1 MPPPSRRQPPPRRVR
16 PRPFPTSP
24 RRDETCPLG
33 RRATTIVSTLTTVDP
48 PTLSHA
54 QRPTAT
60 AAETRLFARVADRS
74 PSSDASASLDAATS
88 PDLRDHLRDH
98 LRDDHAVAIR
108 DGRTDAE
115 TAACDARLA
124 AARARVASFS
134 TRVRAAGGGVGG
146 VATLPDTHGDYGTL
160 RRRGDAWTAFNKR
173 PDRIRD
179 ALAADPNLPRCPH
192 LVGNAPSRL
201 PHVIVSHRDAPGL
214 SRAALGAEGRVRVAA
229 YCAQCWENLETK
241 RLAAA
246 VACADC
252 GDAFPRGKTRAYPV
266 LTRPGAG
273 RVDVDVFSKRHV
285 DVCFLCAP
293 RWEVRAAEDAERR
306 ARDEVEDAANASAD
320 AAARAFAELPMD
332 ERVAIVDAELRRRK
346 GADGEGADGEGADGE
361 GADGMP
367 VDGVPI
373 DGVPTDGTP
382 ADGMPT
388 LGRVPAAPRHPR
400 DADALYAAAET
411 ETAAAERL
419 TAELVDSDA
428 RSSSSARAARPG
440 ETHALLP
447 RRAYDDP
454 RDERR
459 KPRDRPLRLGAA
471 DLAES
476 AILRAMLR
484 DGKYEEMLEFAR
496 RVEPPTDPSDGGDGS
511 ADVPLG
517 NRALAEADAT
527 ATAARRAVVATAREH
542 LGDDA
547 KANEA
552 ADVVERAAERAAVAA
567 MTSAGLLRTD
577 RGEDPRGDV
586 GESAALVS
594 SNPRV
599 DPSSVLADALR
610 RFGDDADAAVA
621 AAAAAESRATA
632 EAFRARALGD
642 AAAAEAR
649 ALAAD
654 RARLLEI
661 IDAERGAYPLAANP
675 AAVAE
680 AAEKEARE
688 GASKK
693 ASEAAFWGDV
703 GLDDDEGEREETPE
717 ERDARER
724 EERAKEAEEARRR
737 ARDERFAKLERWARS
752 GVDLSAYDEA
762 DEGGSNANGDGERV
776 EQSRQRGRRPDAGHA
791 TREFSGKGAGG
802 AGTAPEL
809 LAFRARVAAALKDT
823 ESRLAADAFLERRAG
838 APKEAPNGASS
849 GTPAESA
856 HAASK
861 EEAWL
866 CHLRASLLETRA
878 DVDEALARAGVDPRD
893 ADVDPRDADVDPR
906 DATARA
912 NVEKVAD
919 VDAAPSEVGTPIGTP
934 AFARVGTLSPVED
947 ATEVPSE
954 ASPEASSPK
963 ASPPRNRWAAALAL
977 ARAREKPPAKKPPRA
992 RRRATVDAFVSA
1004 DVGHALPAH
1013 PKGARRRY
1021 PAKTMT
1027 PKASKETTSTHASKE
1042 STELNAVANANTGL
1056 SLVDARDVS
1065 ASASVP
1071 SFASDSDDSGEVSIP
1086 LRTALRVAAELPTAL
1101 SPADAEK
1108 SPDRPGWSHDVSRR
1122 GDGYGSPRDRD
1133 AIANRDRVSPE
1144 DTAFEQ
1150 ALARREIRVR
1160 EAHVRLRAR
1169 TLGLVRAGAGAAE
1182 DDPIPGEAV
1191 AAAILSRGAA
1201 VPPIPDVDST
1211 TNADNV
1217 DSTTIGRKRAGVSSL
1232 GLAYDPAD
1240 EDARRAVERATRPLA
1255 TLTSSATEPSRNR
1268 PREVDEDELVA
1279 ERRRERTR
1287 RIHDALRA
1295 KGRRACPRAVDDDDD
1310 DDDRPGTRD
1319 YRVDVAVRPRR
1330 ASAASPGEWARKER
1344 EYHERLAVET
1354 PAMPSRIA
1362 RDVESGAHARLL
1374 ANANADASEEN
1385 ARDAFDADA
1394 DADFD
1399 PGADPDANPDF
1410 SPSPAEV
1417 VAAAAEEL
1425 DRLARV
1431 HAPPRPPPDAHL
1443 LAERAGSSA
1452 DSDSDVAADDAA
1464 SPVFSDDVPTPTL
1477 LDLDDPPATP
1487 ESDPPTPTPEPSP
1500 EEPAPALYR
1509 DANGVLRRSTS
1520 VPARLFSSPA
1530 SDGESDGG
1538 GVASDGAFSV
1548 ARDGECDGDH
1558 DVSGSGIGGSERV
1571 SGSESDGSDSPSPAP
1586 IPAADILED
1595 DYDARERTLDALVAR
1610 VRADAAAAAAAEE
1623 SGTFDE
1629 HENPN
1634 RHFGGVLDTL
1644 SAEDDWNPRRRRQ
1657 PRVLAASFSFAGATY
1672 AAVAGPQAHPAVARA
1687 VTSELV
1693 RGVSRRA
1700 GVDPSRVVVVGFSRG
1715 AVDPVTG
1722 VSAAEDETFREA
1734 TRRDQKS
1741 VPVSCALVVH
1751 VEVTLDDRAWEGR
1764 PATPP
1769 PRDAMDALKRLRRA
1783 RKPHIRAEAL
1793 DTEAARAA
1801 RRERNDARWRRLR
1814 DVRVA
1819 LADAAAA
1826 GCRGCGSASLH
1837 VRGAGDP
1844 GDFPPPSPP
1853 PLVDLFA
1860 GNRAAAAEW
1869 LATCADQRAEEE
1881 EDDDDAPAGP
1891 LAEERD
1897 DDEADENKKPRGE
1910 RRRDADGHRDD
1921 DGHRDAPSFASG
1933 TLVDALGA
1941 LVLVTDAHANR
1952 RRNAA
1957 GERVRLGVVR
1967 ELDDAMSPG
1976 LADSKTLV
1984 RDSARRRALDVRRDG
1999 DHARIASRVVRAS
2012 AIDRSGSKGDSPAR
2026 SEAEEDDERA
2036 AEDEYVNPRLERARQ
2051 RRADGGEK
2059 TREGDDAHGYVNPR
2073 LAWLDDAY
2081 EYVNPRLARLAARRR

>member
-48 PTLSHA
+48 PTISHA

-173 PDRIRD
+173 PDRVRD

-201 PHVIVSHRDAPGL
+201 PHVLVSHRDAPGL

-346 GADGEGADGEGADGE
+346 GADGEGADGESADGEGADGARVDGE

-367 VDGVPI
+367 VDGHPV
-373 DGVPTDGTP
+373 
-382 ADGMPT
+382 DGMPT

-428 RSSSSARAARPG
+428 RASSSARAARPG

-459 KPRDRPLRLGAA
+459 KPHDRPLRLGAA

-496 RVEPPTDPSDGGDGS
+496 RVEPPTDPTDGGDGG

-762 DEGGSNANGDGERV
+762 DEGGSNANGDGE
-776 EQSRQRGRRPDAGHA
+776 QSRQRGRRPDAGHA
-791 TREFSGKGAGG
+791 AS
-802 AGTAPEL
+802 EL
-809 LAFRARVAAALKDT
+809 LAFRARVAAALEDT

-849 GTPAESA
+849 ETSKESA

-866 CHLRASLLETRA
+866 CRLRASLLETRA
-878 DVDEALARAGVDPRD
+878 DVDEALARA
-893 ADVDPRDADVDPR
+893 DVDPRDADVDPR
-906 DATARA
+906 S
-912 NVEKVAD
+912 AD
-919 VDAAPSEVGTPIGTP
+919 WSTTSNPQDRRRSRERRKSRRRRRRPERSRRPDRHPRLRSSRHPLSRRGRDRSAFRGVSSRRIVSRRVVSEGVSASEPVGGG
-934 AFARVGTLSPVED
+934 VG
-947 ATEVPSE
+947 
-954 ASPEASSPK
+954 
-963 ASPPRNRWAAALAL
+963 
-977 ARAREKPPAKKPPRA
+977 ARARETPRE
-992 RRRATVDAFVSA
+992 
-1004 DVGHALPAH
+1004 
-1013 PKGARRRY
+1013 
-1021 PAKTMT
+1021 KTA
-1027 PKASKETTSTHASKE
+1027 PRETTS
-1042 STELNAVANANTGL
+1042 
-1056 SLVDARDVS
+1056 
-1065 ASASVP
+1065 
-1071 SFASDSDDSGEVSIP
+1071 
-1086 LRTALRVAAELPTAL
+1086 
-1101 SPADAEK
+1101 
-1108 SPDRPGWSHDVSRR
+1108 
-1122 GDGYGSPRDRD
+1122 
-1133 AIANRDRVSPE
+1133 
-1144 DTAFEQ
+1144 
-1150 ALARREIRVR
+1150 
-1160 EAHVRLRAR
+1160 
-1169 TLGLVRAGAGAAE
+1169 
-1182 DDPIPGEAV
+1182 
-1191 AAAILSRGAA
+1191 
-1201 VPPIPDVDST
+1201 
-1211 TNADNV
+1211 
-1217 DSTTIGRKRAGVSSL
+1217 
-1232 GLAYDPAD
+1232 
-1240 EDARRAVERATRPLA
+1240 
-1255 TLTSSATEPSRNR
+1255 
-1268 PREVDEDELVA
+1268 
-1279 ERRRERTR
+1279 
-1287 RIHDALRA
+1287 
-1295 KGRRACPRAVDDDDD
+1295 
-1310 DDDRPGTRD
+1310 
-1319 YRVDVAVRPRR
+1319 
-1330 ASAASPGEWARKER
+1330 
-1344 EYHERLAVET
+1344 
-1354 PAMPSRIA
+1354 
-1362 RDVESGAHARLL
+1362 
-1374 ANANADASEEN
+1374 
-1385 ARDAFDADA
+1385 
-1394 DADFD
+1394 
-1399 PGADPDANPDF
+1399 
-1410 SPSPAEV
+1410 
-1417 VAAAAEEL
+1417 
-1425 DRLARV
+1425 
-1431 HAPPRPPPDAHL
+1431 
-1443 LAERAGSSA
+1443 
-1452 DSDSDVAADDAA
+1452 
-1464 SPVFSDDVPTPTL
+1464 
-1477 LDLDDPPATP
+1477 
-1487 ESDPPTPTPEPSP
+1487 
-1500 EEPAPALYR
+1500 
-1509 DANGVLRRSTS
+1509 
-1520 VPARLFSSPA
+1520 
-1530 SDGESDGG
+1530 DGG
-1538 GVASDGAFSV
+1538 
-1548 ARDGECDGDH
+1548 
-1558 DVSGSGIGGSERV
+1558 
-1571 SGSESDGSDSPSPAP
+1571 
-1586 IPAADILED
+1586 
-1595 DYDARERTLDALVAR
+1595 
-1610 VRADAAAAAAAEE
+1610 
-1623 SGTFDE
+1623 
-1629 HENPN
+1629 
-1634 RHFGGVLDTL
+1634 
-1644 SAEDDWNPRRRRQ
+1644 
-1657 PRVLAASFSFAGATY
+1657 
-1672 AAVAGPQAHPAVARA
+1672 
-1687 VTSELV
+1687 
-1693 RGVSRRA
+1693 
-1700 GVDPSRVVVVGFSRG
+1700 
-1715 AVDPVTG
+1715 
-1722 VSAAEDETFREA
+1722 
-1734 TRRDQKS
+1734 
-1741 VPVSCALVVH
+1741 
-1751 VEVTLDDRAWEGR
+1751 
-1764 PATPP
+1764 
-1769 PRDAMDALKRLRRA
+1769 
-1783 RKPHIRAEAL
+1783 
-1793 DTEAARAA
+1793 
-1801 RRERNDARWRRLR
+1801 
-1814 DVRVA
+1814 
-1819 LADAAAA
+1819 
-1826 GCRGCGSASLH
+1826 
-1837 VRGAGDP
+1837 
-1844 GDFPPPSPP
+1844 
-1853 PLVDLFA
+1853 
-1860 GNRAAAAEW
+1860 
-1869 LATCADQRAEEE
+1869 
-1881 EDDDDAPAGP
+1881 
-1891 LAEERD
+1891 
-1897 DDEADENKKPRGE
+1897 
-1910 RRRDADGHRDD
+1910 
-1921 DGHRDAPSFASG
+1921 
-1933 TLVDALGA
+1933 
-1941 LVLVTDAHANR
+1941 
-1952 RRNAA
+1952 
-1957 GERVRLGVVR
+1957 RVRLGGRRPRAPRAPEGRAKTTSREDDDTEGVEGDDVDPRVERIDRIERGGEREHGSFSRRRSRRRRVRVRPVVR
-1967 ELDDAMSPG
+1967 LRLGRLGRSVDSSSHGASRRRRTPHRALPRGRGEIPG
-1976 LADSKTLV
+1976 PTGLVARRVPAGRRFRFPSRSRRDRESRPRPPGGHGVRTGVGASRNSRSRGARPPSRANPGPRSRRRRRGGGRPDTRRGGGGGDSQSRRRRTADSLRRRYRDERRQRRQYHDRTKTRGCVEPGTRV
-1984 RDSARRRALDVRRDG
+1984 RSRGRGREASRRTRDASARDARVVDDRKGTFAKPSAGDGRGRTRRRASPRAHATHPRR
-1999 DHARIASRVVRAS
+1999 V
-2012 AIDRSGSKGDSPAR
+2012 
-2026 SEAEEDDERA
+2026 
-2036 AEDEYVNPRLERARQ
+2036 
-2051 RRADGGEK
+2051 
-2059 TREGDDAHGYVNPR
+2059 TR
-2073 LAWLDDAY
+2073 
-2081 EYVNPRLARLAARRR
+2081 